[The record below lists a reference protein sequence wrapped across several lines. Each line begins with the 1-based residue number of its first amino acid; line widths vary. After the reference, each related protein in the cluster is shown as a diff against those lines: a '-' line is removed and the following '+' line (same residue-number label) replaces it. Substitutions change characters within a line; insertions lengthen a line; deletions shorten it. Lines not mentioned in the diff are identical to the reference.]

1 MTIDPFTRKKMAK
14 LARLFKEEAA
24 TMAENKGQFELA
36 KKIRRKRLDW
46 EAISDIVFEEEKPL
60 KLTGIAL

>member
-1 MTIDPFTRKKMAK
+1 MSIDPFTRKKLAK

-24 TMAENKGQFELA
+24 QMADDKGQHELA

-46 EAISDIVFEEEKPL
+46 DAIVEIVFEEEKPL